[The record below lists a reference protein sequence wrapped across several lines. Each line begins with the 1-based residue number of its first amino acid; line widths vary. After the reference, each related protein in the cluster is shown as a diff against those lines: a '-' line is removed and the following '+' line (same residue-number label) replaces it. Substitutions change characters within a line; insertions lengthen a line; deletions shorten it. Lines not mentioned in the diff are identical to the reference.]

1 MCGRGG
7 PKLEKG
13 RKGALGKRKGSGS
26 EITISKSSFPV
37 EKWAIG
43 RDTKG
48 SESRNKYEQLCL
60 WSACVECIVVS
71 RVR

>member
-48 SESRNKYEQLCL
+48 SETKINMNNSAFGVLV
-60 WSACVECIVVS
+60 WSAS
-71 RVR
+71 